1 MRIAIS
7 LSLVIIIS
15 LALGYAFRNI
25 LGFFETAILAAFL
38 QLIAPSVWNA
48 FFKYKEKILQLESE
62 INYLVEIS
70 TATVDCPCGK
80 HKFNEIIVVTDDTV
94 ESKCPQCGG
103 IYRLLPSI
111 KTVLTTEVVDVNKKP
126 FEDVKIGKEL

>member
-1 MRIAIS
+1 MRIAVS

-25 LGFFETAILAAFL
+25 LGFFETAILAAFI

-48 FFKYKEKILQLESE
+48 VFKYKEKILQLESE

-80 HKFNEIIVVTDDTV
+80 HKFNEIIVGAASSATARVKEWNASTNKL
-94 ESKCPQCGG
+94 E
-103 IYRLLPSI
+103 ISI
-111 KTVLTTEVVDVNKKP
+111 MIL
-126 FEDVKIGKEL
+126 